1 MGLFS
6 KFKSKPQGKLKSA
19 TLKVAEHSKLTGE
32 SAKITFEVPA
42 ELKDAFQFSAGQYLN
57 LHCPNGNSML
67 IRSYSIC
74 SGPAEGLSIGVKA
87 VANGT
92 ASKWLVHTLKAGD
105 EIEVDFP
112 QGHFGLQKVKKH
124 VAFAAGSGIT
134 PVLSMAKS
142 LEGTDEELV
151 LYYGNASR
159 DKTMF
164 GSEIDSLKNTKAHYY
179 YSRENGDGIL
189 SGRFDKQLVSEIIK
203 ADLSLLR
210 AGAFYV
216 CGPEEMIVGIKEVL
230 EVFGIKEEQVHF
242 ELFTPPVLL
251 VPKATEV
258 VAEYSGDCEVTALL
272 NGEKVTVKLNTS
284 GKTILEALDSAGLDV
299 PFSCRGGVCCTCK
312 AKIVE
317 GSAQMRINFALTDQ
331 EVAQGYIL
339 TCQSHPTSKVLKI
352 NYDA

>member
-1 MGLFS
+1 
-6 KFKSKPQGKLKSA
+6 
-19 TLKVAEHSKLTGE
+19 
-32 SAKITFEVPA
+32 
-42 ELKDAFQFSAGQYLN
+42 
-57 LHCPNGNSML
+57 
-67 IRSYSIC
+67 
-74 SGPAEGLSIGVKA
+74 
-87 VANGT
+87 
-92 ASKWLVHTLKAGD
+92 
-105 EIEVDFP
+105 
-112 QGHFGLQKVKKH
+112 
-124 VAFAAGSGIT
+124 
-134 PVLSMAKS
+134 
-142 LEGTDEELV
+142 
-151 LYYGNASR
+151 
-159 DKTMF
+159 
-164 GSEIDSLKNTKAHYY
+164 
-179 YSRENGDGIL
+179 
-189 SGRFDKQLVSEIIK
+189 
-203 ADLSLLR
+203 
-210 AGAFYV
+210 
-216 CGPEEMIVGIKEVL
+216 MIVGIKEVL